1 MKIAMATRN
10 PTKIAAVQ
18 TVFQRAYPGEAII
31 IEQTD
36 PPEGVPEQP
45 LNREIVAGALAR
57 AEAARGACEADYY
70 VGVEAGLMQL
80 PGCSR
85 WLSTQACAIVDAQ
98 GRQSIGLGPGYE
110 LPAQIEESV
119 ISGQP
124 LRVAFERHFGVE
136 DADRRGAIHYLS
148 CGTIDRRELTMT
160 AVRMALLP
168 WCTEDGLNDNG

>member
-36 PPEGVPEQP
+36 PPEGEPEQP

-85 WLSTQACAIVDAQ
+85 WLSIQACAIVDAQ
-98 GRQSIGLGPGYE
+98 GGSPSDWGLAMSCPRR
-110 LPAQIEESV
+110 LKQPFCPAC
-119 ISGQP
+119 
-124 LRVAFERHFGVE
+124 RCATR
-136 DADRRGAIHYLS
+136 LS
-148 CGTIDRRELTMT
+148 STL
-160 AVRMALLP
+160 A
-168 WCTEDGLNDNG
+168 